1 MALTEVTE
9 PMLTNNVFAEKMD
22 KTNSLL
28 ATMVRQGAPSEVNWL
43 LLKEYAHE
51 GVFGDLYSY
60 GDQFVDKWKD
70 VANNTDYAYPWR
82 LNHIGQYKLADGEI
96 LKNRPCLQLH
106 YAHPFDVQFSHPRA
120 FLRCPDGL
128 SSGTYYFTIESSWGS
143 NVSAGDIVCFTLT
156 QPVPAGGRVT
166 GCYYAPDYAKSSWR
180 IYSYSADG
188 KTVIETV
195 TPTFSA
201 SGTNLGIQKHNTRNG
216 NINSTQEMAYGWN
229 RWKTSAIRQYLN
241 SSAGVGAWW
250 TAQDE
255 WDIAPEQLTTKAG
268 FLSGCSEAFINAIKP
283 VEVKTYVNTV
293 YDSSQQT
300 EDYDLTYDK
309 VFLPSLEEMY
319 INPQKFGEGEV
330 HEYWKRRSG
339 RTQPFAQ
346 WNTYPELIHYA
357 VDNHASAQYVR
368 LRSAYRGNASNTWL
382 VYSSGSVDGSS
393 AYTSSRFSPLVVL

>member
-106 YAHPFDVQFSHPRA
+106 FVHPFGVQFSHPRA
-120 FLRCPDGL
+120 FLKCPDGL
-128 SSGTYYFTIESSWGS
+128 SAGTYNINFAQSWDSFTALSWT
-143 NVSAGDIVCFTLT
+143 FTLT
-156 QPVPAGGRVT
+156 KSVPVGGRLAGFDFMADDSSSTRSVT
-166 GCYYAPDYAKSSWR
+166 
-180 IYSYSADG
+180 SYGADG
-188 KTVIETV
+188 ITKIETV
-195 TPTFSA
+195 SA
-201 SGTNLGIQKHNTRNG
+201 TQGVNGTNLGTLNFATRNG
-216 NINSTQEMAYGWN
+216 NLNSMQETGYGWN

-241 SSAGVGAWW
+241 SSAPIGAWW
-250 TAQDE
+250 KAQDE
-255 WDIAPEQLTTKAG
+255 WDIAPNELTTKAG
-268 FLSGCSEAFINAIKP
+268 FLSGCPEPFINAIKP
-283 VEVKTYVNTV
+283 VEVKTYINTV
-293 YDSSQQT
+293 YDSTQQA

-357 VDNHASAQYVR
+357 VENHASAQYVR
-368 LRSAYRGNASNTWL
+368 LRSASRDDANNTWI
-382 VYSSGSVDGSS
+382 VGSSGIVGYDYARSS
-393 AYTSSRFSPLVVL
+393 PRFSPLVVL

>member
-96 LKNRPCLQLH
+96 LKNRPCLKLH
-106 YAHPFDVQFSHPRA
+106 FVHPFGVQFSHPRA
-120 FLRCPDGL
+120 FLKCPDGL
-128 SSGTYYFTIESSWGS
+128 SAGTYNINFAQSWGS
-143 NVSAGDIVCFTLT
+143 FTALSWTFTLT
-156 QPVPAGGRVT
+156 KSVPVGGRLAGFDYMADDSSSTRSVT
-166 GCYYAPDYAKSSWR
+166 
-180 IYSYSADG
+180 SYGADG
-188 KTVIETV
+188 ITKIETV
-195 TPTFSA
+195 SA
-201 SGTNLGIQKHNTRNG
+201 TQGVNGTNLGTLNFATRNG
-216 NINSTQEMAYGWN
+216 NLNSMQETGYGWN

-241 SSAGVGAWW
+241 SSAPIGAWW
-250 TAQDE
+250 KAQDE
-255 WDIAPEQLTTKAG
+255 WDIAPNELTTKAG
-268 FLSGCSEAFINAIKP
+268 FLSGCPEPFINAIKP
-283 VEVKTYVNTV
+283 VEVKTYINTV
-293 YDSSQQT
+293 YDSTQQA

-357 VDNHASAQYVR
+357 VENHASAQSVR
-368 LRSAYRGNASNTWL
+368 LRSAHRDLAGYTWH
-382 VYSSGSVDGSS
+382 VSSSGSVYYSS
-393 AYTSSRFSPLVVL
+393 AYYSVRFSPLVVL

>member
-106 YAHPFDVQFSHPRA
+106 FVHPFGVQFSHPRA
-120 FLRCPDGL
+120 FLKCPDGL
-128 SSGTYYFTIESSWGS
+128 SAGTYNINFAQSWGS
-143 NVSAGDIVCFTLT
+143 FTALSWTFTLT
-156 QPVPAGGRVT
+156 KSVPVGGRLAGFDYMAGDSSSTRSVT
-166 GCYYAPDYAKSSWR
+166 
-180 IYSYSADG
+180 SYGADG
-188 KTVIETV
+188 ITKIETV
-195 TPTFSA
+195 SA
-201 SGTNLGIQKHNTRNG
+201 TQGVNGTNLGTLNFATRNG
-216 NINSTQEMAYGWN
+216 NLNSMQETGYGWN

-241 SSAGVGAWW
+241 SSAPIGAWW
-250 TAQDE
+250 KAQDE
-255 WDIAPEQLTTKAG
+255 WDIAPNELTTKAG
-268 FLSGCSEAFINAIKP
+268 FLSGCSESFINSIKP
-283 VEVKTYVNTV
+283 VEVKTYINTV
-293 YDSSQQT
+293 YDSTQQT

-346 WNTYPELIHYA
+346 RNTYPELIHYA
-357 VDNHASAQYVR
+357 VENHTSAQYVR
-368 LRSAYRGNASNTWL
+368 LRSAYRGDDNNTWY
-382 VYSSGSVDGSS
+382 VNSSGNVNNTNAGYSF
-393 AYTSSRFSPLVVL
+393 RFSPLVVL

>member
-1 MALTEVTE
+1 MSLTEVTE

-60 GDQFVDKWKD
+60 GDQFVDTWKD

-96 LKNRPCLQLH
+96 LSNRPCLQLH
-106 YAHPFDVQFSHPRA
+106 YAHPFGVQFSHPRS

-128 SSGTYYFTIESSWGS
+128 SAGTYNINFAQSWGS
-143 NVSAGDIVCFTLT
+143 FTALSWTFTLT
-156 QPVPAGGRVT
+156 QNVPAGGRVA
-166 GCYYAPDYAKSSWR
+166 GFEYMADSSSTTR
-180 IYSYSADG
+180 SVTSYGADG
-188 KTVIETV
+188 ITKIETV
-195 TPTFSA
+195 TATQGSN
-201 SGTNLGIQKHNTRNG
+201 GTNLGTLNFATRNG
-216 NINSTQEMAYGWN
+216 NLNSMQETGYGWN

-241 SSAGVGAWW
+241 SSAPIGAWW
-250 TAQDE
+250 KAQDE

-293 YDSSQQT
+293 YESSQQT

-319 INPQKFGEGEV
+319 INPQKSGEGEV

-357 VDNHASAQYVR
+357 VENHTSAQSVR
-368 LRSAYRGNASNTWL
+368 LRSAYRDYALDTWRVASSGHVNAS
-382 VYSSGSVDGSS
+382 S
-393 AYTSSRFSPLVVL
+393 ASASDRFSPLVVL

>member
-106 YAHPFDVQFSHPRA
+106 FVHPFGVQFSHPRA
-120 FLRCPDGL
+120 FLKCPDGL
-128 SSGTYYFTIESSWGS
+128 SAGTYNINFAQSWGS
-143 NVSAGDIVCFTLT
+143 FTALSWTFTLT
-156 QPVPAGGRVT
+156 KSVPVGGRLAGFDYMADDSSSTRSVT
-166 GCYYAPDYAKSSWR
+166 
-180 IYSYSADG
+180 SYGADG
-188 KTVIETV
+188 ITKIETV
-195 TPTFSA
+195 SA
-201 SGTNLGIQKHNTRNG
+201 TQGVNGTNLGTLNFVTRNG
-216 NINSTQEMAYGWN
+216 NLNSMQETGYGWN

-241 SSAGVGAWW
+241 SSAPIGAWW
-250 TAQDE
+250 KAQDE
-255 WDIAPEQLTTKAG
+255 WDIAPNELTTKAG
-268 FLSGCSEAFINAIKP
+268 FLSGCPEPFINAIKP
-283 VEVKTYVNTV
+283 VEVKTYINTV
-293 YDSSQQT
+293 YDSTQQA

-357 VDNHASAQYVR
+357 VENHASAQYVR
-368 LRSAYRGNASNTWL
+368 LRSASRDGANGTWN
-382 VYSSGSVDGSS
+382 VYSSGYVYGAGYAGYSF
-393 AYTSSRFSPLVVL
+393 RFSPLVVL

>member
-106 YAHPFDVQFSHPRA
+106 FVHPFGVQFSHPRA
-120 FLRCPDGL
+120 FLKCPDGL
-128 SSGTYYFTIESSWGS
+128 SAGTYNINFAQSWGS
-143 NVSAGDIVCFTLT
+143 FTALSWTFTLT
-156 QPVPAGGRVT
+156 KSVPVGGRLAGFDFMADDSSSTRSVT
-166 GCYYAPDYAKSSWR
+166 
-180 IYSYSADG
+180 SYGADG
-188 KTVIETV
+188 ITKIETV
-195 TPTFSA
+195 SA
-201 SGTNLGIQKHNTRNG
+201 TQGVNGTNLGTLNFATRNG
-216 NINSTQEMAYGWN
+216 NLNSMQETGYGWN

-241 SSAGVGAWW
+241 SSAPIGAWW
-250 TAQDE
+250 KAQDE
-255 WDIAPEQLTTKAG
+255 WDIAPNELTTKAG
-268 FLSGCSEAFINAIKP
+268 FLSGCPEPFINAIKP
-283 VEVKTYVNTV
+283 VEVKTYINTV
-293 YDSSQQT
+293 YDSTQQA

-357 VDNHASAQYVR
+357 VENHASAQNVR
-368 LRSAYRGNASNTWL
+368 LRSAYRGIAFSTWY
-382 VYSSGSVDGSS
+382 VYSSGVVDYGHADYSF
-393 AYTSSRFSPLVVL
+393 RFSPLVVL

>member
-106 YAHPFDVQFSHPRA
+106 FVHPFGVQFSHPRA
-120 FLRCPDGL
+120 FLKCPDGL
-128 SSGTYYFTIESSWGS
+128 SAGTYNINFAQSWGS
-143 NVSAGDIVCFTLT
+143 FTALSWTFTLT
-156 QPVPAGGRVT
+156 KSVPVGGRLAGFDYMAGDSSSTRSVT
-166 GCYYAPDYAKSSWR
+166 
-180 IYSYSADG
+180 SYGADG
-188 KTVIETV
+188 ITKIETV
-195 TPTFSA
+195 SA
-201 SGTNLGIQKHNTRNG
+201 TQGVNGTNLGTLNFATRNG
-216 NINSTQEMAYGWN
+216 NLNSMQETGYGWN

-241 SSAGVGAWW
+241 SSAPIGAWW
-250 TAQDE
+250 KAQDE
-255 WDIAPEQLTTKAG
+255 WDIAPNELTTKAG
-268 FLSGCSEAFINAIKP
+268 FLSGCPEPFINAIKP
-283 VEVKTYVNTV
+283 VEVKTYINTV
-293 YDSSQQT
+293 YDSTQQA

-357 VDNHASAQYVR
+357 VENHASAQYVR
-368 LRSAYRGNASNTWL
+368 LRSASRDYANYAWGVS
-382 VYSSGSVDGSS
+382 SSGGVGDGYASS
-393 AYTSSRFSPLVVL
+393 SNRFSPLVVL

>member
-106 YAHPFDVQFSHPRA
+106 FVHPFGVQFSHPRA
-120 FLRCPDGL
+120 FLKCPDGL
-128 SSGTYYFTIESSWGS
+128 SAGTYNINFAQSWGS
-143 NVSAGDIVCFTLT
+143 FTALSWTFTLT
-156 QPVPAGGRVT
+156 KSVPVGGRLAGFDYMAGDSSSTRSVT
-166 GCYYAPDYAKSSWR
+166 
-180 IYSYSADG
+180 SYGADG
-188 KTVIETV
+188 ITKIETV
-195 TPTFSA
+195 SA
-201 SGTNLGIQKHNTRNG
+201 TQGVNGTNLGTLNFATRNG
-216 NINSTQEMAYGWN
+216 NLNSMQETGYGWN

-241 SSAGVGAWW
+241 SSAPIGAWW
-250 TAQDE
+250 KAQDE
-255 WDIAPEQLTTKAG
+255 WDIAPNELTTKAG
-268 FLSGCSEAFINAIKP
+268 FLSGCPEPFINAIKP
-283 VEVKTYVNTV
+283 VEVKTYINTV
-293 YDSSQQT
+293 YDSTQQA

-357 VDNHASAQYVR
+357 VENHASAQHVR
-368 LRSAYRGNASNTWL
+368 LRSAYRGNASITWS
-382 VYSSGSVDGSS
+382 VSSSGIVSS
-393 AYTSSRFSPLVVL
+393 DYASYSYRFSPLVVL

>member
-106 YAHPFDVQFSHPRA
+106 FVHPFGVQFSHPRA
-120 FLRCPDGL
+120 FLKCPDGL
-128 SSGTYYFTIESSWGS
+128 SAGTYNINFAQSWGS
-143 NVSAGDIVCFTLT
+143 FTALSWTFTLT
-156 QPVPAGGRVT
+156 KSVPVGGRLAGFDYMASDSSSTRSVT
-166 GCYYAPDYAKSSWR
+166 
-180 IYSYSADG
+180 SYGADG
-188 KTVIETV
+188 ITKIETV
-195 TPTFSA
+195 SA
-201 SGTNLGIQKHNTRNG
+201 TQGVNGTNLGTLNFATRNG
-216 NINSTQEMAYGWN
+216 NLNSMQETGYGWN

-241 SSAGVGAWW
+241 SSAPIGAWW
-250 TAQDE
+250 KAQDE
-255 WDIAPEQLTTKAG
+255 WDIAPNELTTKAG
-268 FLSGCSEAFINAIKP
+268 FLSGCPEPFINAIKP
-283 VEVKTYVNTV
+283 VEVKTYINTV
-293 YDSSQQT
+293 YDSTQQA

-330 HEYWKRRSG
+330 HKYWKRRSG

-346 WNTYPELIHYA
+346 LNTYPELIHYA
-357 VDNHASAQYVR
+357 VENHASAQNVR
-368 LRSAYRGNASNTWL
+368 LRSAYRGNAYYTWV
-382 VYSSGSVDGSS
+382 VYSSGSVDYDC
-393 AYTSSRFSPLVVL
+393 AYYSFRFSPLVVL

>member
-51 GVFGDLYSY
+51 GVFGDLYSF
-60 GDQFVDKWKD
+60 GDQFVDTWKD
-70 VANNTDYAYPWR
+70 TVSNTDYAYHWR

-106 YAHPFDVQFSHPRA
+106 FVHPFGVQFSHPRA
-120 FLRCPDGL
+120 FLKCPDGL
-128 SSGTYYFTIESSWGS
+128 SAGTYNINFAQSWGS
-143 NVSAGDIVCFTLT
+143 FTALSWAFTLT
-156 QPVPAGGRVT
+156 KSVPVGGRLAGFDFMANDSSSTRSVT
-166 GCYYAPDYAKSSWR
+166 
-180 IYSYSADG
+180 SYGADG
-188 KTVIETV
+188 ITKIETV
-195 TPTFSA
+195 SA
-201 SGTNLGIQKHNTRNG
+201 TQGVNGTNLGTLNFATRNG
-216 NINSTQEMAYGWN
+216 NLNSMQETGYGWN

-241 SSAGVGAWW
+241 SSAPIGAWW
-250 TAQDE
+250 KAQDE
-255 WDIAPEQLTTKAG
+255 WDIAPNELTTKAG
-268 FLSGCSEAFINAIKP
+268 FLSGCPEPFINAIKP
-283 VEVKTYVNTV
+283 VEVKTYINTV
-293 YDSSQQT
+293 YDSTQQA

-346 WNTYPELIHYA
+346 RNTYPELIHYA
-357 VDNHASAQYVR
+357 VDNHASAQSVR
-368 LRSAYRGNASNTWL
+368 LRSANRDNANDTWF
-382 VYSSGSVDGSS
+382 VNSSGIVSGSYAHYS
-393 AYTSSRFSPLVVL
+393 LRFSPLVVL

>member
-106 YAHPFDVQFSHPRA
+106 FVHPFGVQFSHPRA
-120 FLRCPDGL
+120 FLKCPDGL
-128 SSGTYYFTIESSWGS
+128 SAGTYNINFAQSWGS
-143 NVSAGDIVCFTLT
+143 FTALSWTFTLT
-156 QPVPAGGRVT
+156 KSVPVGGRLAGFDFMADDSSSTRSVT
-166 GCYYAPDYAKSSWR
+166 
-180 IYSYSADG
+180 SYGADG
-188 KTVIETV
+188 ITKIETV
-195 TPTFSA
+195 SA
-201 SGTNLGIQKHNTRNG
+201 TQGVNGTNLGTLNFETRNG
-216 NINSTQEMAYGWN
+216 NLNSMQETGYGWN

-241 SSAGVGAWW
+241 SSAPIGAWW
-250 TAQDE
+250 KAQDE
-255 WDIAPEQLTTKAG
+255 WDIAPNELTTKAG
-268 FLSGCSEAFINAIKP
+268 FLSGCPEPFINAIKP
-283 VEVKTYVNTV
+283 VEVKTYINTV
-293 YDSSQQT
+293 YDSTQQA

-357 VDNHASAQYVR
+357 VENHASAQYVR
-368 LRSAYRGNASNTWL
+368 LRSANRGSANLTWF
-382 VYSSGSVDGSS
+382 VYSSGNVYGNY
-393 AYTSSRFSPLVVL
+393 AYHSNRFSPLVVL

>member
-51 GVFGDLYSY
+51 GVFGDLYSF
-60 GDQFVDKWKD
+60 GDQFVDTWKD
-70 VANNTDYAYPWR
+70 TVSNTDYAYHWR

-96 LKNRPCLQLH
+96 LSNRPCLQLH
-106 YAHPFDVQFSHPRA
+106 YAHPFGVQFSHPRA

-128 SSGTYYFTIESSWGS
+128 SAGTYNINFAQSWGS
-143 NVSAGDIVCFTLT
+143 FTALSWTFTLT
-156 QPVPAGGRVT
+156 KSVPVGGRLAGFDYMAGDSSSTRSVT
-166 GCYYAPDYAKSSWR
+166 
-180 IYSYSADG
+180 SYGADG
-188 KTVIETV
+188 ITKIETV
-195 TPTFSA
+195 SA
-201 SGTNLGIQKHNTRNG
+201 TQGVNGTNLGTLNFATRNG
-216 NINSTQEMAYGWN
+216 NLNSMQETGYGWN

-241 SSAGVGAWW
+241 SSAPIGAWW
-250 TAQDE
+250 KAQDE
-255 WDIAPEQLTTKAG
+255 WDIAPNELTTKAG

-319 INPQKFGEGEV
+319 INPQTQGEGEV

-346 WNTYPELIHYA
+346 GNTYPELIHYA
-357 VDNHASAQYVR
+357 VENHTSAQYVR
-368 LRSAYRGNASNTWL
+368 LRSAYRDGADYAWY
-382 VYSSGSVDGSS
+382 VYSSGYVSDGSANYS
-393 AYTSSRFSPLVVL
+393 IRFSPLVVL

>member
-106 YAHPFDVQFSHPRA
+106 FVHPFGVQFSHPRA
-120 FLRCPDGL
+120 FLKCPDGL
-128 SSGTYYFTIESSWGS
+128 SAGTYNINFAQSWGS
-143 NVSAGDIVCFTLT
+143 FTALSWTFTLT
-156 QPVPAGGRVT
+156 KSVPVGGRLAGFDFMADDFSSTRSVT
-166 GCYYAPDYAKSSWR
+166 
-180 IYSYSADG
+180 SYGADG
-188 KTVIETV
+188 ITKIETV
-195 TPTFSA
+195 SA
-201 SGTNLGIQKHNTRNG
+201 TQGVNGTNLGTLNFATRNG
-216 NINSTQEMAYGWN
+216 NLNSMQETGYGWN

-241 SSAGVGAWW
+241 SSAPIGAWW
-250 TAQDE
+250 KAKDE
-255 WDIAPEQLTTKAG
+255 WDIAPNELTTKAG
-268 FLSGCSEAFINAIKP
+268 FLSGCPEQFINAIKP
-283 VEVKTYVNTV
+283 VEVKTYINTV
-293 YDSSQQT
+293 YDSTQQA
-300 EDYDLTYDK
+300 EDYDLTYDN

-357 VDNHASAQYVR
+357 VENHASAHDVR
-368 LRSAYRGNASNTWL
+368 LRSAYRDIASYTCA
-382 VYSSGSVDGSS
+382 VSSSASVTSSG
-393 AYTSSRFSPLVVL
+393 AYNSLRFSPLVVL

>member
-70 VANNTDYAYPWR
+70 VANNIDYAYPWR

-106 YAHPFDVQFSHPRA
+106 FVHPFGVQFSHPRA
-120 FLRCPDGL
+120 FLKCPDGL
-128 SSGTYYFTIESSWGS
+128 SAGTYNINFAQSWGS
-143 NVSAGDIVCFTLT
+143 FTALSWTFTLT
-156 QPVPAGGRVT
+156 KSVPVGGRLAGFDYMAGDSSSTRSVT
-166 GCYYAPDYAKSSWR
+166 
-180 IYSYSADG
+180 SYGADG
-188 KTVIETV
+188 ITKIETV
-195 TPTFSA
+195 SA
-201 SGTNLGIQKHNTRNG
+201 TQGVNGTNLGTLNFATRNG
-216 NINSTQEMAYGWN
+216 NLNSMQETGYGWN

-241 SSAGVGAWW
+241 SSAPIGAWW
-250 TAQDE
+250 KAQDE
-255 WDIAPEQLTTKAG
+255 WDIAPNELTTKAG
-268 FLSGCSEAFINAIKP
+268 FLSGCPEPFINAIKP
-283 VEVKTYVNTV
+283 VEVKTYINTV
-293 YDSSQQT
+293 YDSTQQA

-346 WNTYPELIHYA
+346 GNTYPELIHYA
-357 VDNHASAQYVR
+357 VENHTSAQNVR
-368 LRSAYRGNASNTWL
+368 LRSAYRDGAISTWI
-382 VYSSGSVDGSS
+382 VYSSGFVGGDGASNS
-393 AYTSSRFSPLVVL
+393 FRFSPLVVL

>member
-106 YAHPFDVQFSHPRA
+106 FVHPFGVQFSHPRA
-120 FLRCPDGL
+120 FLKCPDGL
-128 SSGTYYFTIESSWGS
+128 SAGTYNINFAQSWGS
-143 NVSAGDIVCFTLT
+143 FTALSWTFTLT
-156 QPVPAGGRVT
+156 KSVPVGGRLAGFDFMADDSSSTRSVT
-166 GCYYAPDYAKSSWR
+166 
-180 IYSYSADG
+180 SYGADG
-188 KTVIETV
+188 ITKIETV
-195 TPTFSA
+195 SA
-201 SGTNLGIQKHNTRNG
+201 TQGVNGTNLGTLNFATRNG
-216 NINSTQEMAYGWN
+216 NLNSMQETGYGWN

-241 SSAGVGAWW
+241 SSAPIGAWW
-250 TAQDE
+250 KAQDE
-255 WDIAPEQLTTKAG
+255 WDIAPNELTTKAG
-268 FLSGCSEAFINAIKP
+268 FLSGCPEPFINAIKP
-283 VEVKTYVNTV
+283 VEVKTYINTV
-293 YDSSQQT
+293 YDSTQQA

-346 WNTYPELIHYA
+346 LNTYPELIHYA
-357 VDNHASAQYVR
+357 VENHASAQYVR
-368 LRSAYRGNASNTWL
+368 LRSAYRGSAHHAWY
-382 VYSSGSVDGSS
+382 VGSSGSVSLNY
-393 AYTSSRFSPLVVL
+393 AYYSSRFSPLVVL

>member
-106 YAHPFDVQFSHPRA
+106 FVHPFGVQFSHPRA
-120 FLRCPDGL
+120 FLKCPDGL
-128 SSGTYYFTIESSWGS
+128 SAGTYNINFAQSWGS
-143 NVSAGDIVCFTLT
+143 FTALSWTFTLT
-156 QPVPAGGRVT
+156 KSVPVGGRLAGFDFMADDSSSTRSVT
-166 GCYYAPDYAKSSWR
+166 
-180 IYSYSADG
+180 SYGADG
-188 KTVIETV
+188 ITKIETV
-195 TPTFSA
+195 SA
-201 SGTNLGIQKHNTRNG
+201 TQGVNGTNLGTLNFATRNG
-216 NINSTQEMAYGWN
+216 NLNSMQETGYGWN

-241 SSAGVGAWW
+241 SSAPIGAWW
-250 TAQDE
+250 KAQDE
-255 WDIAPEQLTTKAG
+255 WDIAPNELTTKAG
-268 FLSGCSEAFINAIKP
+268 FLSGCPEPFINAIKP
-283 VEVKTYVNTV
+283 VEVKTYINTV
-293 YDSSQQT
+293 YDSTQQA

-346 WNTYPELIHYA
+346 GNTYPELIHYA
-357 VDNHASAQYVR
+357 VENHASAQNVR
-368 LRSAYRGNASNTWL
+368 LRSAYRDFAINTWY
-382 VYSSGSVDGSS
+382 VHSSGYVYGYS
-393 AYTSSRFSPLVVL
+393 AYNSYRFSPLVVL

>member
-106 YAHPFDVQFSHPRA
+106 FVHPFGVQFSHPRA
-120 FLRCPDGL
+120 FLKCPDGL
-128 SSGTYYFTIESSWGS
+128 SAGTYNINFAQSWGS
-143 NVSAGDIVCFTLT
+143 FTALSWTFTLT
-156 QPVPAGGRVT
+156 KSVPVGGRLAGFDFMADDSSSTRSVT
-166 GCYYAPDYAKSSWR
+166 
-180 IYSYSADG
+180 SYGADG
-188 KTVIETV
+188 ITKIETV
-195 TPTFSA
+195 SA
-201 SGTNLGIQKHNTRNG
+201 TQGVNGTNLGTLNFATRNG
-216 NINSTQEMAYGWN
+216 NLNSMQETGYGWN

-241 SSAGVGAWW
+241 SSAPIGAWW
-250 TAQDE
+250 KAQDE
-255 WDIAPEQLTTKAG
+255 WDIAPNELTTKAG
-268 FLSGCSEAFINAIKP
+268 FLSGCPEPFINAIKP
-283 VEVKTYVNTV
+283 VEVKTYINTV
-293 YDSSQQT
+293 YDSTQQA

-357 VDNHASAQYVR
+357 VENHASAQYVR
-368 LRSAYRGNASNTWL
+368 LRSAYRGYANNTWN
-382 VYSSGSVDGSS
+382 VSSSGNVNYSN
-393 AYTSSRFSPLVVL
+393 AYYSLRFSPLVVL

>member
-106 YAHPFDVQFSHPRA
+106 FVHPFGVQFSHPRA
-120 FLRCPDGL
+120 FLKCPDGL
-128 SSGTYYFTIESSWGS
+128 SAGTYNINFAQSWGS
-143 NVSAGDIVCFTLT
+143 FTALSWTFTLT
-156 QPVPAGGRVT
+156 KSVPVGGRLAGFDFIADDSSSTRSVT
-166 GCYYAPDYAKSSWR
+166 
-180 IYSYSADG
+180 SYGADG
-188 KTVIETV
+188 ITKIETV
-195 TPTFSA
+195 SA
-201 SGTNLGIQKHNTRNG
+201 TQGVNGTNLGTLNFATRNG
-216 NINSTQEMAYGWN
+216 NLNSMQETGYGWN

-241 SSAGVGAWW
+241 SSAPIGAWW
-250 TAQDE
+250 KAQDE
-255 WDIAPEQLTTKAG
+255 WDIAPNELTTKAG
-268 FLSGCSEAFINAIKP
+268 FLSGCPEPFINAIKP
-283 VEVKTYVNTV
+283 VEVKTYINTV
-293 YDSSQQT
+293 YDSTQQA

-346 WNTYPELIHYA
+346 RNTYPELIHYA
-357 VDNHASAQYVR
+357 VENHASVQSVR
-368 LRSAYRGNASNTWL
+368 LRSAYRDNAYSTWY
-382 VYSSGSVDGSS
+382 VYSSGHVYYYGASS
-393 AYTSSRFSPLVVL
+393 SYRFSPLVVL

>member
-106 YAHPFDVQFSHPRA
+106 FVHPFGVQFSHPRA
-120 FLRCPDGL
+120 FLKCPDGL
-128 SSGTYYFTIESSWGS
+128 SAGTYNINFAQSWGS
-143 NVSAGDIVCFTLT
+143 FTALSWTFTLT
-156 QPVPAGGRVT
+156 KSVPVGGRLA
-166 GCYYAPDYAKSSWR
+166 GFDYMADD
-180 IYSYSADG
+180 SYSTMSVTSYGADG
-188 KTVIETV
+188 ITKIETV
-195 TPTFSA
+195 SA
-201 SGTNLGIQKHNTRNG
+201 TQGVNGTNLGTLNFATRNG
-216 NINSTQEMAYGWN
+216 NLNSMQETGYGWN

-241 SSAGVGAWW
+241 SSAPIGAWW
-250 TAQDE
+250 KAQDE
-255 WDIAPEQLTTKAG
+255 WDIAPNELTTKAG
-268 FLSGCSEAFINAIKP
+268 FLSGCPEPFINAIKP
-283 VEVKTYVNTV
+283 VEVKTYINTV
-293 YDSSQQT
+293 YDSTQQA

-357 VDNHASAQYVR
+357 VENHASAQYVR
-368 LRSAYRGNASNTWL
+368 LRSASRGSASYTWY
-382 VYSSGSVDGSS
+382 VRSSGHVNYYDANNSL
-393 AYTSSRFSPLVVL
+393 RFSPLVVL